1 MENQNI
7 QEVEEKETVVNETS
21 VEETSQVEEHAE
33 DSKTEMSETE
43 KKAQQDKTIRIILK
57 TLVYILLTIGAFTCL
72 FPFYW
77 MIMSSFKSLREYVQ
91 EVPTFWPQTF
101 SFEAYDI
108 ALDYQSG
115 LFWKT
120 LGNSLIVGFFSTA
133 ASVVLTILAAYAFA
147 RVEFKGKNLLFSILL
162 MTMMVPGELFTI
174 TNYVQTANWKWTD
187 SYTIM
192 IVPFLCSIYYI
203 YLLRNSFKSIP
214 ESLYKAA
221 KVDGCSDFEFLVKV
235 MIPLSAPTI
244 ISITILKLI
253 GTWNSYM
260 WPELVNTSEWRLVSN
275 WMSQAGG
282 STNRAQELGLTSDG
296 PVRMAASLIISIP
309 LFIVFTLFRK
319 YIMRG
324 VSKSGIKG

>member
-1 MENQNI
+1 MENQI
-7 QEVEEKETVVNETS
+7 DDKKVEEVEEVEQTASDEVVEEVPS
-21 VEETSQVEEHAE
+21 VEGN
-33 DSKTEMSETE
+33 TEPSEIE
-43 KKAQQDKTIRIILK
+43 KATKRDKVIRTISRVF
-57 TLVYILLTIGAFTCL
+57 VYILLTIGAFTCL

-77 MIMSSFKSLREYVQ
+77 MIMSSFKTLPEYIQ
-91 EVPTFWPQTF
+91 EVP
-101 SFEAYDI
+101 SFFPHKFTNEAYTL
-108 ALDYQSG
+108 AFQYQNS
-115 LFWKT
+115 LFAKT
-120 LGNSLIVGFFSTA
+120 LINSLVVGVFSTIV
-133 ASVVLTILAAYAFA
+133 SVALTILAAYAFA
-147 RVEFKGKNLLFSILL
+147 RVDFKGKNLLFSILL

-174 TNYVQTANWKWTD
+174 TNYIQTANWGWQD

-221 KVDGCSDFEFLVKV
+221 KVDGCSDFEFLVKI

-260 WPELVNTSEWRLVSN
+260 WPELVNNAEWRLVSN
-275 WMSQAGG
+275 WMASAGG
-282 STNRAQELGLTSDG
+282 QTDRAQALGLTSDG
-296 PVRMAASLIISIP
+296 PVRMAASMIISIP
-309 LFIVFTLFRK
+309 LFIVFILFRK

>member
-1 MENQNI
+1 MENNI
-7 QEVEEKETVVNETS
+7 QLNSSVEQEENKIKKIEQKDKIVKVVNK
-21 VEETSQVEEHAE
+21 V
-33 DSKTEMSETE
+33 
-43 KKAQQDKTIRIILK
+43 I
-57 TLVYILLTIGAFTCL
+57 VYLLLTFGALTCI

-77 MIMSSFKSLREYVQ
+77 MIISSFKTLREYTQ
-91 EVPTFWPQTF
+91 DVPTLWPNEWTT
-101 SFEAYDI
+101 EAYKLAFEYRD
-108 ALDYQSG
+108 G
-115 LFWKT
+115 LFSAT
-120 LGNSLIVGFFSTA
+120 LKNSIIVGLISTF

-147 RVEFKGKNLLFSILL
+147 RVKFRGKNLLFSIL
-162 MTMMVPGELFTI
+162 MATMMVPGELFTI
-174 TNYVQTANWKWTD
+174 TNYVQTANWKWQD
-187 SYTIM
+187 SYTIL

-221 KVDGCSDFEFLVKV
+221 KVDGCSDFEYLVKI

-260 WPELVNTSEWRLVSN
+260 WPELVNSETWRLVSN
-275 WMSQAGG
+275 WMSQAG
-282 STNRAQELGLTSDG
+282 SNSDRATLLGLTADQ
-296 PVRMAASLIISIP
+296 PMRMAASMIISIP
-309 LFIVFTLFRK
+309 LFIVFIFFRK

>member
-1 MENQNI
+1 MEENKEINSSNEATEEIIEEEQNNSS
-7 QEVEEKETVVNETS
+7 ETVDVKKEEK
-21 VEETSQVEEHAE
+21 
-33 DSKTEMSETE
+33 
-43 KKAQQDKTIRIILK
+43 AQKVKNIITKVILY
-57 TLVYILLTIGAFTCL
+57 VLLTLGALTCI

-77 MIMSSFKSLREYVQ
+77 MIISSFKGLREYTQ
-91 EVPTFWPQTF
+91 AVPTLWPHTWTT
-101 SFEAYDI
+101 EAYTLAFNYRD
-108 ALDYQSG
+108 S
-115 LFWKT
+115 LFKST
-120 LGNSLIVGFFSTA
+120 LINSIIVGITSTF
-133 ASVVLTILAAYAFA
+133 ASVILTILAAYAFA
-147 RVEFKGKNLLFSILL
+147 RVKFRGKNLLFSLL
-162 MTMMVPGELFTI
+162 MTTMMVPGELFTI
-174 TNYVQTANWKWTD
+174 TNYVQTSNWGWND

-221 KVDGCSDFEFLVKV
+221 KVDGCSDFEYLVKV

-260 WPELVNTSEWRLVSN
+260 WPELVNSETWRLVSN
-275 WMSQAGG
+275 WMSSAG
-282 STNRAQELGLTSDG
+282 SNSDRATAMGLSSDQ
-296 PVRMAASLIISIP
+296 PVRMAASMIISIP
-309 LFIVFTLFRK
+309 LFIVFIFFRK